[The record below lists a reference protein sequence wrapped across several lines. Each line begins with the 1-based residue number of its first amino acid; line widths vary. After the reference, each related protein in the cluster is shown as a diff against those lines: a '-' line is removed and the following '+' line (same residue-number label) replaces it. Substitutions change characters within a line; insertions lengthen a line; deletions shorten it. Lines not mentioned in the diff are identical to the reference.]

1 MIDFVHFYFEYMT
14 SKAQTNPKTFVK
26 VNVHI
31 SGSVKTYQ
39 TSKPDIMQPLEGL
52 EGILK

>member
-1 MIDFVHFYFEYMT
+1 MT
-14 SKAQTNPKTFVK
+14 SRAQTIPETFVI

-39 TSKPDIMQPLEGL
+39 TSKPDINKRNNFIDQLL
-52 EGILK
+52 VL